1 MVLDEAIGEYRLR
14 DRPERL
20 AATFTLTARRR

>member
-1 MVLDEAIGEYRLR
+1 MVQDGELDEFRLR

-20 AATFTLTARRR
+20 PATFTLTARRR